1 MFQVPVENLDDI
13 RTMRPWVKS
22 VLLKVGFDSCKESLE
37 DLKGFGPGD
46 RYFYNTSWP
55 DVAARALFKNKIRYR
70 SKPYCCSLCRYS
82 ADVLSSLRNHLHRF
96 HEDEADQEL
105 QIQCPDCSFASR
117 PDVVSRH
124 FSLFH
129 ESAGKVDSPKEKVLG
144 NGKSL
149 KGYIKHFTCLKCN
162 FSNTF
167 FYSMKKHVLI
177 THFQSLLNAYIGFQ
191 AKEEQQQLK
200 ASDTLS
206 VANTLPPER
215 YYCKKCSISM
225 CSQDDLMSHILTS
238 DVHKDLENKLR
249 SVISEHNK
257 RTGLLKQMP
266 IASKPQA
273 CLSMPPNSSALHTTA
288 PAKPL
293 WSHLALSPNT
303 PSPAMVQSVTLAQP
317 VTSAH
322 VQPPMGAPCT
332 SWSLTHSL
340 SAAAQSHVTFISSHP
355 SVSQTNLTL
364 QPSAPSS
371 AFYSGLASPNKPI
384 DPRALPV
391 SQPLGPV
398 NKSVGM
404 SNLPTSQAIQPG
416 ILPLTQP
423 MGSASR
429 PAGPLVRSVR
439 PKSRLVEPKSRQIR
453 PGTLSSGLSVSP
465 GVLQTTSP
473 GTISVGQVASLAVL
487 PEGQMTLAS
496 VIPAQTAASGV
507 LPTGQAVQS
516 WVLNVGQAISSQV
529 LPSCQPVSFRVL
541 PADQVVS
548 SGLLSPK
555 QLVVSDVSVNQGMSS
570 GVPLLGQPVTSGVL
584 PAAPSVR
591 PSVLQPCQ
599 SVSTSL
605 LPVNQSVRADTSHNT
620 MFLKSGSV
628 FREILPTGTQVNGR
642 SIYMLDPVPIPQSA
656 SLVTATL
663 SQVPN
668 QFMSPSVSP
677 QMSSALPSLSSSQ
690 RLVNTADQNIF
701 VQVSSEVDMNMV
713 VRQTKQ
719 WKTCPVCKVVFPSN
733 VYQAHMEVAHKQSE
747 SSSSEKLEPVKL
759 AVYAPFL
766 KWTREKTMSC
776 LSCTCLVVLE
786 KELMHHLL
794 THGLGCLFCPGT
806 FHNIQSLLEHSR
818 IKHCERKKLS
828 LDYSNMDLQLS
839 LDANGDLLFPYLD
852 FIITLPREKIGEQ
865 EVCLAIL
872 SGISSTPLVPLYVKV
887 RPQVKVV
894 PKLLSEQELT
904 CPLCLSTFMISD
916 AYILHL
922 KDRHHIVPVAY
933 TVLRSPAFRCVH
945 CCGVYPGCLTVA
957 AITLHLLHC
966 EHAPKE
972 NNSDLQVGPSFVESS
987 ELQFVSGKR
996 ITDSTHPVKRKWQDG
1011 TEDQKRDE
1019 KVPLFVL
1026 KGDEASD
1033 PEEGTSVMPL
1043 KRQRNESTTNGLVT
1057 SDDLLQ
1063 ILALDPPK
1071 YKDYSHE
1078 KKKQFLREYF
1088 HKKPYPSRKEVEL
1101 LSLYLKMERI
1111 NVALF
1116 FGTRRYICLKAIEV
1130 HRPSVLLGFDMS
1142 ELKNVKHRLN
1152 FQCEPQ
1158 NSA

>member
-1 MFQVPVENLDDI
+1 MFQVPVENLDYI
-13 RTMRPWVKS
+13 RTLRPWVKS
-22 VLLKVGFDSCKESLE
+22 ILLKVGLDSSKELLE

-55 DVAARALFKNKIRYR
+55 DVAPRELVRKKIRYR
-70 SKPYCCSLCRYS
+70 SKPYCCSLCQYS
-82 ADVLSSLRNHLHRF
+82 ADVLASFKNHLHRC

-162 FSNTF
+162 FSNTS

-177 THFQSLLNAYIGFQ
+177 THFQSLLNAYFGFQ
-191 AKEEQQQLK
+191 TKEEQQQLK

-206 VANTLPPER
+206 VANILPPEK
-215 YYCKKCSISM
+215 YYCKKCSTNM
-225 CSQDDLMSHILTS
+225 CSPDDLMSHILTS

-257 RTGLLKQMP
+257 RIGLPKQMP
-266 IASKPQA
+266 IAPKPQA
-273 CLSMPPNSSALHTTA
+273 CLSRPPNSSAPHTTA
-288 PAKPL
+288 PEKPL
-293 WSHLALSPNT
+293 WSHLALSQNT
-303 PSPAMVQSVTLAQP
+303 PSPAMVQPMTLAQS

-322 VQPPMGAPCT
+322 VQPPVGTPCT

-340 SAAAQSHVTFISSHP
+340 SAAVQSHVAFVSSP
-355 SVSQTNLTL
+355 LSVGQTSLTL
-364 QPSAPSS
+364 QPSTPSS
-371 AFYSGLASPNKPI
+371 VLYSGRASPNKPI
-384 DPRALPV
+384 DPPALPV
-391 SQPLGPV
+391 NRPLGPV

-404 SNLPTSQAIQPG
+404 SNLPTGQAIQPG

-423 MGSASR
+423 MRSTRR
-429 PAGPLVRSVR
+429 PAGPPVRSVR
-439 PKSRLVEPKSRQIR
+439 PKSRLLR

-465 GVLQTTSP
+465 GVLQTPSP
-473 GTISVGQVASLAVL
+473 GTISVGQVVSLAVL
-487 PEGQMTLAS
+487 SEGQMTPAS
-496 VIPAQTAASGV
+496 VIPAQTAASGI
-507 LPTGQAVQS
+507 LPTGQAVES
-516 WVLNVGQAISSQV
+516 RVLHVGQTVSSQV
-529 LPSCQPVSFRVL
+529 LPSCQTVSFRVL
-541 PADQVVS
+541 SADQVVS
-548 SGLLSPK
+548 CGLLSPK
-555 QLVVSDVSVNQGMSS
+555 QVVISDVSVNQGVSS
-570 GVPLLGQPVTSGVL
+570 CVPLLGQPVTSGVL
-584 PAAPSVR
+584 PAGSPVR
-591 PSVLQPCQ
+591 SSVLELHQ
-599 SVSTSL
+599 SISTSI
-605 LPVNQSVRADTSHNT
+605 LPVNQSVRAETSQNT
-620 MFLKSGSV
+620 MLLKSGPV
-628 FREILPTGTQVNGR
+628 FRKLLPTGTQVNGR
-642 SIYMLDPVPIPQSA
+642 PIYMLDPVPVTLPIQSA
-656 SLVTATL
+656 SLTTVTP

-668 QFMSPSVSP
+668 QFMSPSVGP
-677 QMSSALPSLSSSQ
+677 QMSSALPSLSFSQ
-690 RLVNTADQNIF
+690 GLVNTADQNIL
-701 VQVSSEVDMNMV
+701 VQVSSSDVDMNMV
-713 VRQTKQ
+713 VRQAKQ
-719 WKTCPVCKVVFPSN
+719 WKICPVCKVFFPSN

-747 SSSSEKLEPVKL
+747 SNSSEKLEPVKL
-759 AVYAPFL
+759 AAYAPFL
-766 KWTREKTMSC
+766 EWTSEKAMNC
-776 LSCTCLVVLE
+776 LSCKCLVSE
-786 KELMHHLL
+786 KELMYHLL
-794 THGLGCLFCPGT
+794 THGLGCVFCPCT
-806 FHNIQSLLEHSR
+806 FHNIQGLLEHTR

-828 LDYSNMDLQLS
+828 LDYSNRGFQLS

-872 SGISSTPLVPLYVKV
+872 SEMCSTSLVPLYVKV

-916 AYILHL
+916 AYMLHL
-922 KDRHHIVPVAY
+922 KDRHHIMPMAY

-972 NNSDLQVGPSFVESS
+972 NSSDVQVGPSFVESS
-987 ELQFVSGKR
+987 ELQFVNGKR
-996 ITDSTHPVKRKWQDG
+996 ITDPTHPVKRKWQDG

-1026 KGDEASD
+1026 KGDAASG

-1043 KRQRNESTTNGLVT
+1043 KRQKNESTTNGLVA

-1063 ILALDPPK
+1063 ILALDPQK
-1071 YKDYSHE
+1071 YKDYSYE

-1152 FQCEPQ
+1152 F
-1158 NSA
+1158 